1 MTNANDTINAV
12 VQTSIGP
19 YGGDRME
26 CTDGGLTKREYFASM
41 AMQGLMVQAIPG
53 GHNRNDSLNNA
64 ERAKFAV
71 DMADALIDALNKTN
85 YYENK

>member
-41 AMQGLMVQAIPG
+41 AMQGLIV
-53 GHNRNDSLNNA
+53 NRHAQDLHDQTKV
-64 ERAKFAV
+64 AKFAV
-71 DMADALIDALNKTN
+71 EMADALIDALNKTN